1 MLTMSAVPGADLAGA
16 KLLGALW
23 DGLAMRGIAL
33 TLAEVNEAV
42 RRTLQPLELD
52 RDLAVQEPQQSIRE
66 NVGAAAP

>member
-1 MLTMSAVPGADLAGA
+1 MSAVPGADLAGA